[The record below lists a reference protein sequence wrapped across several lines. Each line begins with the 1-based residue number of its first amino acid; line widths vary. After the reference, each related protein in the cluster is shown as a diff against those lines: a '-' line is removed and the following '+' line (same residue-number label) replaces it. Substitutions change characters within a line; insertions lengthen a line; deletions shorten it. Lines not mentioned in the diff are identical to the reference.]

1 MKIKGALQIEGFWT
15 IRHMRGDKI
24 LSEETIHNTTTNV
37 GFKEVAGLI
46 NEQSSIGFKWLALDN
61 SGTAAAAA
69 NTTLASEITDAG
81 LGKAAATCSK
91 VTTTVAGDTAQ
102 LLKTFTATATKTVR
116 GAGVFD
122 TAGASTGVLLAR
134 STFSAKN
141 MEANDTL
148 QVTYKIKVA

>member
-1 MKIKGALQIEGFWT
+1 LRIKGALQIEGQFT
-15 IRHMRGDKI
+15 ILHKRGDKI
-24 LSEETIHNTTTNV
+24 LSEETVHNTTTNV
-37 GFKEVAGLI
+37 GFAEVAGLI

-61 SGTAAAAA
+61 SGTAATAADTA
-69 NTTLASEITDAG
+69 LATEITDSG
-81 LGKAAATCSK
+81 LGKASATASK

-116 GAGVFD
+116 GVGIFD
-122 TAGASTGVLLAR
+122 TAGASAGVMLAR
-134 STFSAKN
+134 TTFSDKN